1 MTLPEVPIWEARR
14 AATPRGTPPPDPLCY
29 GIRQRCAEVL
39 GDRVQ
44 ALTVVPADY
53 GFRFTVCAV
62 VDGSMFDADV
72 SAIAAMWSAE
82 DAADTACADLIKQID
97 GAGH

>member
-1 MTLPEVPIWEARR
+1 MTIPEAPVWEARR
-14 AATPRGTPPPDPLCY
+14 AIAPRGTPPPDPLCD
-29 GIRQRCAEVL
+29 GIRQRCGEVL

-44 ALTVVPADY
+44 ALSVMPTDY
-53 GFRFTVCAV
+53 GFRFTVCVV
-62 VDGSMFDADV
+62 VDGIMFDVDV

-82 DAADTACADLIKQID
+82 DAADTACAGLIKQID